1 MPTGIRVSVHSSPS
15 GGLPVQSQLA
25 SITTGATWV
34 LNRERFN
41 SLTPRVDVG
50 LLQTLLDDA

>member
-1 MPTGIRVSVHSSPS
+1 MAQLPLFQLSSLLFPAAC
-15 GGLPVQSQLA
+15 P
-25 SITTGATWV
+25 ITTGATWV

-41 SLTPRVDVG
+41 SFAPRVNVG